1 MPVSVN
7 DLNQEP
13 SKGHMPR
20 PAGGTSRARLN
31 LAHEQ
36 RCPTSISR
44 RFSLS
49 HSSSWNVDRQ
59 RLIVAN
65 EVARARRG
73 DRKPRPHQ
81 GGIMVLGKRRRGRPI
96 CSSGARLWG
105 GGGSVYLGSRA
116 FLIVA
121 NLIWWRV

>member
-13 SKGHMPR
+13 PKGHMPR

-65 EVARARRG
+65 EVARGRRG
-73 DRKPRPHQ
+73 DPKRGRPQ
-81 GGIMVLGKRRRGRPI
+81 GEMMVLDKRRRGRR
-96 CSSGARLWG
+96 SFGSGPRIRG
-105 GGGSVYLGSRA
+105 GGNSVD
-116 FLIVA
+116 
-121 NLIWWRV
+121 

>member
-65 EVARARRG
+65 EVARAPSGGLKHARRPAANLLPY
-73 DRKPRPHQ
+73 KPPPRPPHSA
-81 GGIMVLGKRRRGRPI
+81 RG
-96 CSSGARLWG
+96 A
-105 GGGSVYLGSRA
+105 
-116 FLIVA
+116 
-121 NLIWWRV
+121 